1 MIINNIS
8 NLLNTQYYYKIK
20 EAAEYTRAEY
30 TETIYKIIE
39 IFKSKEITNNDISKL
54 ETMLNGK
61 TIHFKTVFDNVDLA
75 LILVR
80 LSKLTDLKKYV
91 SLDNSPK
98 LSVDDILNKPVPVG
112 VFYKLIDFEKESI
125 SNFISIKDTITKKE
139 LFTLYKIGYDNDN
152 VLMNSEFSVFYRR
165 VLSHVLDKGTLS
177 PDARHYANSIKN
189 ITDFVNNNPQYID
202 APLSKIL
209 KDLNNKLMNSPLD
222 SIPINK
228 PSPNNNPIPTSSPN
242 NNPISPPTD
251 TPIPDSIPTPT
262 STPTPP
268 LNYNF
273 EIPEWFENLPFG
285 QKAIIIGGGLMLIFG
300 FVGHGVGK
308 ILYKYRLEKVVKIA
322 QEKYDIDAVTTINI
336 TELLYTVYN
345 STEVLAQFKFDQD
358 MYLNSLYE
366 KYKGILIGLKYSNKT
381 KLLNDIKSQA
391 FYYLTKDLMNKF
403 ELKSYN
409 IHEVVYNMLNVNTPI
424 PINKFK
430 ELMRIK
436 EDY

>member
-30 TETIYKIIE
+30 TEIIRNIIE
-39 IFKSKEITNNDISKL
+39 TFKSKEITNNDISKL

-273 EIPEWFENLPFG
+273 EIPEWFENLPYG
-285 QKAIIIGGGLMLIFG
+285 QKAILIAGGLTLVFGLI
-300 FVGHGVGK
+300 GHGVGK
-308 ILYKYRLEKVVKIA
+308 ILYKHRLEKVVKIA

-358 MYLNSLYE
+358 MYLDSLYE